1 MKNSKYYIFAMV
13 TFIAIS
19 VNAQIGVSVKGGSYV
34 PVGEFTNNYDVG
46 FGGEFIFSYRS
57 NPRFEIGITTGYSH
71 YTADQDA
78 LKEAILKDFKDELDQ
93 INIDGTIDVEAPLNI
108 YPLALNI
115 KYIFGNKKVKPYFFF
130 EGGIFFYDLTTRGHI
145 EIKNGPTIDIPE
157 TVERENSTMLGIG
170 GGIQFRLTKK
180 LFFDVSA
187 KWSIMNN
194 IKLVEADVQ
203 EELSGVKK
211 TAQTVALLGGL
222 SYYF

>member
-1 MKNSKYYIFAMV
+1 M
-13 TFIAIS
+13 
-19 VNAQIGVSVKGGSYV
+19 
-34 PVGEFTNNYDVG
+34 
-46 FGGEFIFSYRS
+46 
-57 NPRFEIGITTGYSH
+57 
-71 YTADQDA
+71 
-78 LKEAILKDFKDELDQ
+78 
-93 INIDGTIDVEAPLNI
+93 
-108 YPLALNI
+108 
-115 KYIFGNKKVKPYFFF
+115 YIFGKKKVKPYFFF

-157 TVERENSTMLGIG
+157 TVEKENSTMLGMG

-211 TAQTVALLGGL
+211 TAQ
-222 SYYF
+222 